1 MSTCARSQVLFV
13 PSSHVAFR
21 VVYGPCG
28 VRRAGRCSCQENKKI
43 KRRCGSE
50 KMIMSQNEN
59 ATRGKSTTRHNC
71 SRVVCSES
79 PETLVRRST
88 TTTALLQAAASFL
101 TSSTRRTKCAVFS
114 NEARQRTEKITVPEQ
129 CRFCFVW
136 LLCNFVFVLL
146 W

>member
-1 MSTCARSQVLFV
+1 MRVHKFCLFQALTLLSV
-13 PSSHVAFR
+13 SYTGHVAF
-21 VVYGPCG
+21 VVL
-28 VRRAGRCSCQENKKI
+28 VVVLVKKTKII

-59 ATRGKSTTRHNC
+59 ATRSKSTTRHSC
-71 SRVVCSES
+71 YRVVRSES